1 MLHRLL
7 IQLWKFSKNSSQT
20 VDLMKCYLEANGS
33 HVFLWITLQGITH
46 PESDAAHETELAMD
60 SWSCVF
66 TVALRSCSSFYS
78 QNILP
83 NLTSAHFSS
92 SDFSQRKTNK
102 RQIKGAILKVPVFRG
117 WGGGRNE
124 SRKAGGAS
132 LESFL
137 PKVVSAECH
146 SHSLQGFLYHKRWEH
161 VTNVITSETLFAVPS
176 PSRIWTQHRRI

>member
-33 HVFLWITLQGITH
+33 HVFLWITLQRITH

-117 WGGGRNE
+117 WGGRGGE
-124 SRKAGGAS
+124 TKAGRQGEQA
-132 LESFL
+132 LNPSFL
-137 PKVVSAECH
+137 R
-146 SHSLQGFLYHKRWEH
+146 LYQQ
-161 VTNVITSETLFAVPS
+161 NVILTPYRDFFITSDESMSQML
-176 PSRIWTQHRRI
+176 